1 MRKRKTEMQFAPV
14 EQKQGQIQRRI
25 VDQFGP
31 FYAIHF
37 FQKDIQVSFRTN
49 KKFHFFFCARI

>member
-1 MRKRKTEMQFAPV
+1 MRKRKTEMQFSPV

-31 FYAIHF
+31 FSTQYIF
-37 FQKDIQVSFRTN
+37 FSKRNPS
-49 KKFHFFFCARI
+49 